1 MNINPRDE
9 YCINKGKEEGIKE
22 GKEEGKEEGK
32 IEFAK
37 NLLKDGMPLQKIIKL
52 GNLNQKQINKLKQ
65 NTK

>member
-9 YCINKGKEEGIKE
+9 YCINKGKEEGKV
-22 GKEEGKEEGK
+22 
-32 IEFAK
+32 EFAQ

-52 GNLNQKQINKLKQ
+52 GNLNQKEIIKLKQ